1 MNEKPLL
8 NFKNQNNLQNL
19 QNFYLVIKMK
29 ISENFNKTN
38 KDEDLVESCSD
49 NCYESDGIDADYII
63 YLGDIFITYV
73 VSIIFQNAANI
84 FVESMY

>member
-19 QNFYLVIKMK
+19 QNFYLVIEMK

-38 KDEDLVESCSD
+38 KDEDLVESYSD